1 MNTRLITPAR
11 LLLAATLSTAAI
23 AAVTLT
29 APARAQAQAPSGAAA
44 AATAPAPLPLAQVL
58 ARLEAAGYTDVQE
71 IERKRRHVEVK
82 ATDAQGRRVELRLDP
97 ATAQVLD
104 TELKSAPRRGADAG
118 APRS

>member
-1 MNTRLITPAR
+1 MNTRLITPTR
-11 LLLAATLSTAAI
+11 LLLAATLSTAAL

-29 APARAQAQAPSGAAA
+29 APARAQAPSGAAA
-44 AATAPAPLPLAQVL
+44 VATAPAPLPLSQVL